1 MSETHYAGL
10 LARFADG
17 QALLRAARAAHAAG
31 YRALEGYAPEPVS
44 GLPAALGV
52 PASRTPRL
60 ALLAA
65 LVAAASFFALQ
76 TWSAVWDYPFN
87 IGGRPLFSWPAF
99 LVVCI
104 DMALLTAVLTTF
116 AGLLVGGGLPRLYH
130 PVFNVPQFTTDTQ
143 AYFLYIDA
151 ADTRFDPQAT
161 PDWLEAQGASEVHEV
176 PA

>member
-65 LVAAASFFALQ
+65 LVAAVSFFALQ
-76 TWSAVWDYPFN
+76 TWSAVWDYPLN